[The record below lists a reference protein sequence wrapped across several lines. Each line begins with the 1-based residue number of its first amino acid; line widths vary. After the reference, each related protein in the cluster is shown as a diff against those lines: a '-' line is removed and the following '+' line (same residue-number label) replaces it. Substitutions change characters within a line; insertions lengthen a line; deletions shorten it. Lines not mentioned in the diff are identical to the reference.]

1 MDKKEIS
8 TQPKPTWYNNYYF
21 RSKLE
26 AKWAV
31 LFDHMKI
38 TWEYEPE
45 TFICDDKTQYT
56 PDFYLPNSYMRDD
69 KGLFLEIKPEGFNDP
84 DYIRRIITSL
94 EEDNLALVC
103 GDPFRVIVDESYITR
118 GTATAMTSGG
128 LRV

>member
-45 TFICDDKTQYT
+45 TFICDDNGWV
-56 PDFYLPNSYMRDD
+56 FVS
-69 KGLFLEIKPEGFNDP
+69 GF
-84 DYIRRIITSL
+84 
-94 EEDNLALVC
+94 ALHNAQ
-103 GDPFRVIVDESYITR
+103 FKR
-118 GTATAMTSGG
+118 
-128 LRV
+128 